1 MPRKLFRLGVY
12 ALAIY
17 RGHVILVRKGGGP
30 YVGRWDLPGG
40 GVEFGEAPLE
50 TLARELQEET
60 GLAFA
65 EAELFDVASLCVSYV
80 AQDGV
85 EENLH
90 QVGILYRVTVDSLAG
105 LKTDAD
111 GRDSLGSLV
120 VPIGE
125 AITLEMTPF
134 AQLAIEKALVAARA

>member
-1 MPRKLFRLGVY
+1 SHERLCCRLMYDLRPRGERGRLGLSASGGREAAREFGMPRKLFRLGVY

-17 RGHVILVRKGGGP
+17 RGQVILVRKGGGP

-65 EAELFDVASLCVSYV
+65 EAELYDVASLC
-80 AQDGV
+80 
-85 EENLH
+85 
-90 QVGILYRVTVDSLAG
+90 
-105 LKTDAD
+105 
-111 GRDSLGSLV
+111 
-120 VPIGE
+120 
-125 AITLEMTPF
+125 
-134 AQLAIEKALVAARA
+134 

>member
-1 MPRKLFRLGVY
+1 RQGVY
-12 ALAIY
+12 ALAMY
-17 RGHVILVRKGGGP
+17 RVHVIRVRKGGGP
-30 YVGRWDLPGG
+30 YVGPRDSPGG
-40 GVEFGEAPLE
+40 GVEFGGAPPE
-50 TLARELQEET
+50 TLGRVLEEET
-60 GLAFA
+60 GLACA

-85 EENLH
+85 EENLQ

-134 AQLAIEKALVAARA
+134 AQLAIGKALVAARA